1 MMMMTT
7 ADKHGVLKYRKRPC
21 RCYCFCGYQ
30 FAYQK
35 KSNIKKRRRALKI
48 YVRDFLVFLLWV
60 FNSIS
65 YRRQKWKEIRFNS
78 AGSTVYYKFA
88 TRPMNS
94 LQSMAGFILMLD
106 SRLAKKCQEK
116 PDFLPTGSNLYQ
128 HPYNMSSIQRDFSVY
143 KKSLKEIKISFWIQ
157 SF

>member
-35 KSNIKKRRRALKI
+35 KSNIKKKKSFENLRAWLSGFSPLSFQFHILPTSKMKRNQI
-48 YVRDFLVFLLWV
+48 WLSGVHHLLQICNKADEYTAV
-60 FNSIS
+60 NGKL
-65 YRRQKWKEIRFNS
+65 YLDARF
-78 AGSTVYYKFA
+78 
-88 TRPMNS
+88 TR
-94 LQSMAGFILMLD
+94 G
-106 SRLAKKCQEK
+106 KKCQEK

-128 HPYNMSSIQRDFSVY
+128 HSSNMSSTQRDFSV
-143 KKSLKEIKISFWIQ
+143 LNFFWIE